1 MGSNLL
7 NILDVLLG
15 VNRMLCNNSD
25 NIDCESWNEILH
37 LFLPVGLVLNHRLG
51 QDVVVLLKLG

>member
-25 NIDCESWNEILH
+25 NIDGKSWNEILH
-37 LFLPVGLVLNHRLG
+37 LFLPVGLVLNDRLG